1 MEIVRERAR
10 LGQAASQVEQ
20 PAISPSA
27 VLDAFNPA
35 WLDADQVRD
44 WLLRR
49 LHPQGPVCPDCG
61 CPPAS
66 KAKLAAFYAGR
77 RLQCSQCGRF
87 YSATSGTLL
96 EGAKIT
102 PAQLALLALCQALNL
117 PITTTAGLCG
127 VNANTIRFWRARL
140 GAPA

>member
-1 MEIVRERAR
+1 MEIIKERAR
-10 LGQAASQVEQ
+10 LAKADSWAEQAAIT
-20 PAISPSA
+20 PAA

-49 LHPQGPVCPDCG
+49 LHPRGPVCPDCG
-61 CPPAS
+61 IPRIS
-66 KAKLAAFYAGR
+66 RRKWQAFYAGR
-77 RLQCSQCGRF
+77 RLQCTQCGRF

-102 PAQLALLALCQALNL
+102 PAQLVLLALCQALDL
-117 PITTTAGLCG
+117 PIPTTADLCG
-127 VNANTIRFWRARL
+127 VNANTIRFWRNRL
-140 GAPA
+140 EAAA

>member
-1 MEIVRERAR
+1 MEIIKERAR
-10 LGQAASQVEQ
+10 LDQEALRGEQA
-20 PAISPSA
+20 AISPAA

-49 LHPQGPVCPDCG
+49 LHPAGPVCPDCG
-61 CPPAS
+61 CPRVT

-77 RLQCSQCGRF
+77 RLQCTRCGRF

-102 PAQLALLALCQALNL
+102 SAQLVLLALCQALDL
-117 PITTTAGLCG
+117 PIPTTAGLCG
-127 VNANTIRFWRARL
+127 VNANTIRFWRNRL
-140 GAPA
+140 EVGT